1 MGQRFS
7 GEHPGME
14 KSLDESENSSSA
26 RRTNPPDNNHADD
39 FNTINTQ
46 EGIFC
51 LGFTDFFFDSFI
63 IQNIIQRK
71 KDYHLI

>member
-1 MGQRFS
+1 MEQRFS

-39 FNTINTQ
+39 FNTINTRRHFLS
-46 EGIFC
+46 G
-51 LGFTDFFFDSFI
+51 LYKFFFIMTHLLFKKLYRDR
-63 IQNIIQRK
+63 NITI
-71 KDYHLI
+71 